1 MPTET
6 GMGHYI
12 NRKKDANG
20 GKVGP
25 LH

>member
-12 NRKKDANG
+12 NRQKGANWDRD
-20 GKVGP
+20 GP
-25 LH
+25 LY